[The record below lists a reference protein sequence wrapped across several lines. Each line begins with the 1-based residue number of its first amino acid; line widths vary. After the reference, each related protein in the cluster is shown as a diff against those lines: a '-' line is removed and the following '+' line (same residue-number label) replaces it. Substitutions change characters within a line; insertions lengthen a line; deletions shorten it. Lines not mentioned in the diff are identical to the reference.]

1 MTGTICVL
9 CKQAVGTGVGV
20 VSIVGGQFPVTDP
33 DFFFMDEEILK
44 ESHAHLA
51 CFLQVVKDGV
61 HARTATT
68 SR

>member
-1 MTGTICVL
+1 MIDCVL
-9 CKQAVGTGVGV
+9 CQKQISPGTRAVSV
-20 VSIVGGQFPVTDP
+20 VGGQFPIDDP

-44 ESHAHLA
+44 EGHVHLA

-61 HARTATT
+61 HARTDPN